1 MDLDI
6 KGLRVLVTAGANGI
20 GLAIARAFVAEGA
33 KVHTCD
39 VDEVALAALA
49 SSDPSITQTR
59 CDVSDRAAVEKLFQ
73 ETKANLGRLDVLV
86 NNAGVAGPT
95 AKVEEM

>member
-39 VDEVALAALA
+39 VDEAALVALA
-49 SSDPSITQTR
+49 SSDPAITQTP
-59 CDVSDRAAVEKLFQ
+59 CDVSDRAAVGNLF
-73 ETKANLGRLDVLV
+73 EEATRRLGGLDVLV

-95 AKVEEM
+95 AKVEE

>member
-39 VDEVALAALA
+39 VDEAALE
-49 SSDPSITQTR
+49 IG
-59 CDVSDRAAVEKLFQ
+59 RAHV
-73 ETKANLGRLDVLV
+73 
-86 NNAGVAGPT
+86 
-95 AKVEEM
+95 